1 MILKSNHT
9 GRKHSNT
16 SHEGLNKKPNL
27 KTSDNTEITAKIS
40 VFTTKL
46 LNAIVTFILK
56 SVNLHT
62 VTIDSMK
69 IQPDFLKSFGEAL
82 VSTKSGI
89 NFAGYFLMNFEEYY
103 YSFLDT
109 NIIVAAL
116 LVVVLLLL
124 SKLLLL
130 LSLLSSLLFLI
141 TVIINTISITVV
153 IIILIF

>member
-16 SHEGLNKKPNL
+16 SHEGLNKKPNT
-27 KTSDNTEITAKIS
+27 KASDNTENTAKIS

-82 VSTKSGI
+82 VGSKSGI
-89 NFAGYFLMNFEEYY
+89 NVAEYCY
-103 YSFLDT
+103 YCLDSDK
-109 NIIVAAL
+109 IITAL
-116 LVVVLLLL
+116 LI
-124 SKLLLL
+124 SG
-130 LSLLSSLLFLI
+130 LFSQ
-141 TVIINTISITVV
+141 NSMNN
-153 IIILIF
+153 